1 MKKPYRDLFIW
12 QASVDLAVSVIAL
25 TDEFPA
31 RQRYVLIDQM
41 QRAAVS
47 VPSNIAEGKGRISQR
62 ELRHF
67 LATARGSLYE
77 LDTQLE
83 IATRA
88 GLLEPRHHAGLK
100 STSRKSVPA
109 STTSSTAS
117 NGPLCS
123 CVAL

>member
-1 MKKPYRDLFIW
+1 M
-12 QASVDLAVSVIAL
+12 AL
-25 TDEFPA
+25 TNAFPP
-31 RQRYVLIDQM
+31 RQRYILVDQM

-83 IATRA
+83 IAARA
-88 GLLEPRHHAGLK
+88 GLLDPSRREELDEAIAK
-100 STSRKSVPA
+100 ISTGINHFINS
-109 STTSSTAS
+109 
-117 NGPLCS
+117 L
-123 CVAL
+123 